1 MALLVLVAAGL
12 LARSFVALQRVPVG
26 FSPEHVVAYQV
37 TLPFAKYDSATKVLN
52 FFDQVRARTL
62 EIPGVAEVSGVYP
75 LPMAGDG
82 WSGTFSVDG
91 EPEGPS
97 VPLPHAELAVAMPGY
112 FHAARI
118 PIIAGREFDATD
130 RRDSPPVVV
139 VDEALARKHWPG
151 ESAIGK
157 RVNLDLP
164 AGQWATVIGVV
175 GHVHNAGPQAEGE
188 PQLYLPLTQHPQRT
202 VSIVARTNAAPST
215 ILSPIRAVVKSLDP
229 QMPIS
234 RFASLENFV
243 SRALA
248 KQRFNTLLLAIFA
261 ATALVL
267 SSVGLY
273 GVMSFLVSQR
283 SREIGIRMAL
293 GGQIGAIRGMVL
305 REGILIAL
313 TGLAVGVVVSLA
325 LGKMLSGLLFGVAA
339 TDTATY
345 ITISALLLAVGC
357 AASYGPARRATRV
370 DPVAALRE

>member
-1 MALLVLVAAGL
+1 
-12 LARSFVALQRVPVG
+12 
-26 FSPEHVVAYQV
+26 
-37 TLPFAKYDSATKVLN
+37 
-52 FFDQVRARTL
+52 
-62 EIPGVAEVSGVYP
+62 
-75 LPMAGDG
+75 
-82 WSGTFSVDG
+82 
-91 EPEGPS
+91 
-97 VPLPHAELAVAMPGY
+97 
-112 FHAARI
+112 
-118 PIIAGREFDATD
+118 
-130 RRDSPPVVV
+130 
-139 VDEALARKHWPG
+139 
-151 ESAIGK
+151 
-157 RVNLDLP
+157 
-164 AGQWATVIGVV
+164 
-175 GHVHNAGPQAEGE
+175 
-188 PQLYLPLTQHPQRT
+188 
-202 VSIVARTNAAPST
+202 
-215 ILSPIRAVVKSLDP
+215 VKSLDP